1 MLGVAD
7 GVAAWAEQVMN
18 RRILSFF
25 CRVHVCGLD
34 LFVNFCRPGV
44 NYPCLGMHSR
54 FRKHCFCRLLAPV
67 WCVFMLK
74 REACE
79 ENKLSKTFL
88 TPLLNI
94 FEDDENSEACLDRK
108 CAYKHTYIQAHTD
121 IYMCTLHR
129 FPKQET

>member
-44 NYPCLGMHSR
+44 NYPCL
-54 FRKHCFCRLLAPV
+54 P
-67 WCVFMLK
+67 
-74 REACE
+74 
-79 ENKLSKTFL
+79 
-88 TPLLNI
+88 
-94 FEDDENSEACLDRK
+94 EDAFS
-108 CAYKHTYIQAHTD
+108 
-121 IYMCTLHR
+121 
-129 FPKQET
+129 FPKALLL